1 MQRYRLKLRALAG
14 MLTGMVAL
22 VVLSGCAATPMT
34 AQLTASPPQGLP
46 ASVELSDVP
55 FFAQTR
61 FFCGPAALATVLNT
75 TGLMTEPDSLAES
88 VYTPGREGTL
98 QTEIIT
104 GTRRQGRLALP
115 LRNLSDAFV
124 NVAQGRPVLILQNLS
139 LDIAPRW
146 HYAVIVGYDLADET
160 VSLRSGTTFRQVMPM
175 KTFEHT
181 WRRSGYWGVVIVG
194 PDGPVLDN
202 TTISEWLQEAY
213 GLERADHVLDAL
225 KAYTF
230 AAKHWPDASA
240 PLISAGNILI
250 ETNRL
255 HDAKVQLQAAVQR
268 EPENPV
274 ALNNLAHVL
283 MRLGELEEAEQNA
296 LKAVDAGGDTQ
307 VTAQETLLEIRAQ
320 K

>member
-1 MQRYRLKLRALAG
+1 
-14 MLTGMVAL
+14 MVAL

-46 ASVELSDVP
+46 ASAELTEVP

-61 FFCGPAALATVLNT
+61 YFCGPAALATVLNT
-75 TGLMTEPDSLAES
+75 TGLKTAPDGLAES

-104 GTRRQGRLALP
+104 GARRQGRLALP
-115 LRNLSDAFV
+115 LRNLSDAFE

-146 HYAVIVGYDLADET
+146 HYAVMVGYDMAEET

-181 WRRSGYWGVVIVG
+181 WRRSGYWGVVVVG
-194 PDGPVLDN
+194 PDGPVPDN
-202 TTISEWLQEAY
+202 TSISEWMLEAY
-213 GLERADHVLDAL
+213 GLERADHVSDAL
-225 KAYTF
+225 TAFTF
-230 AAKHWPDASA
+230 AAKQWPNVSA
-240 PLISAGNILI
+240 PLISAANILI
-250 ETNRL
+250 ETNQL
-255 HDAKVQLQAAVQR
+255 QDAKVLLQTAVQR
-268 EPENPV
+268 EPQNPV
-274 ALNNLAHVL
+274 ALNNLADVL
-283 MRLGELEEAEQNA
+283 MRLGELEEAERTA
-296 LKAVDAGGDTQ
+296 LEAVDAGGDSQ
-307 VTAQETLLEIRAQ
+307 ATAQETLLEIRAQ